1 MTLDGSF
8 LNLRALFAPCAEDGC
23 KYLAWS
29 ENKQACHFQVPLLK
43 FKDCYSNVTHAI
55 ETLQAA
61 ETRETCM
68 LIIKSS
74 LNNLC
79 LSLYSFEQKPCYGLS
94 MKRFPCAA
102 HVLKAWSP
110 ACGVILKA
118 MEPLGGRWALGESIW
133 RFYSCDLCTP
143 ICAKPT
149 PFAPVPQ
156 GHHGSYDPSC
166 HRGLNS
172 LGNQEPQETFP
183 L

>member
-8 LNLRALFAPCAEDGC
+8 LNLRAQFALCAEDGC

-61 ETRETCM
+61 ETRETYM

-79 LSLYSFEQKPCYGLS
+79 LSLYSFEQKPCYGLN

-118 MEPLGGRWALGESIW
+118 MEPLGGRWALGES
-133 RFYSCDLCTP
+133 CDLCTP
-143 ICAKPT
+143 ICAEPT

-156 GHHGSYDPSC
+156 GHHGSYGPSC